1 MQKRFLLKIKGN
13 YTIFFVLC
21 WKKKKSSNP
30 NRYGKNLH
38 SWYLL
43 DTCLAPKK
51 PGKDGEVGVQYINMG
66 KISDRKRN
74 ELDSK
79 IKKSYP
85 LAVINIIRREA
96 EDLLLSNSNDKKGRD
111 SLMFILSL
119 TNERSDLK
127 TLKKGKTSYVPFITL
142 T

>member
-1 MQKRFLLKIKGN
+1 M
-13 YTIFFVLC
+13 
-21 WKKKKSSNP
+21 
-30 NRYGKNLH
+30 
-38 SWYLL
+38 L
-43 DTCLAPKK
+43 DTCLAPNK

-66 KISDRKRN
+66 KSSDHKWN

-79 IKKSYP
+79 TKKSYP

-111 SLMFILSL
+111 SLKFILSL
-119 TNERSDLK
+119 TNERSDLQA
-127 TLKKGKTSYVPFITL
+127 LKKGETSYVPFITL

>member
-1 MQKRFLLKIKGN
+1 MHKRFLLKIKGN

-21 WKKKKSSNP
+21 WKKKSSNP

-66 KISDRKRN
+66 TISDRKRN

-79 IKKSYP
+79 TKKSYP
-85 LAVINIIRREA
+85 LTVINIIRREA

>member
-1 MQKRFLLKIKGN
+1 MHKRFLLKIKGN
-13 YTIFFVLC
+13 YTIFFALC
-21 WKKKKSSNP
+21 WKKKSSNP

-51 PGKDGEVGVQYINMG
+51 PGKDGEVGVQYINMA

-79 IKKSYP
+79 TKKSYP